1 VENFGGIALFSNFP
15 LGIFNRTYPLVICD
29 KYNTLEGER
38 GMLRSFYVALTGLNT
53 SKDWLDITSNNIA
66 NANTIGFKR
75 SRPVFQDIVLQNI
88 LHYNELS
95 NSVTH
100 ITFGGGAITA
110 ATQTIFTPGP
120 FKETGLNTDIAIDGD
135 GFLILQDPNGKNY
148 YTRDG
153 ELKFATEADPQTGQQ
168 YMYLVHQSG
177 LKLMAY
183 DISQLQDSTNVHGCP
198 RLSPVRIPVELAPKA
213 TTEIYTQEGA
223 NIDPRSQI
231 VNKTFDPTD
240 ATSYNASYSLQVY
253 DSQGKAHDAAIF
265 FVKLPA
271 VEVSDSNGNSYYVF
285 LDDDGN
291 LYYQNGS
298 NSYYVDK
305 ASSAATVNSSDEIIT
320 VRGNITAGSGNYDL
334 VYDKTT
340 GKYYLKDTS
349 GNYYELATTTTEVT
363 PNNGLRLDNLWQ
375 VYTLKNENGQWYD
388 LNGESSLTDNS
399 GFKFDIAA
407 FNPDGTFKGLANSTN
422 WTPSE
427 IESNTDVDLVDP
439 QGVLAVQKWN
449 LKGLTS
455 YPVDFSLGF
464 SQDGYPPGRIQTVN
478 IGEDG
483 TITAVYSN
491 GKSLNLYRLGLA
503 YFNDKQVLQPTG
515 GNLFEVSQT
524 VTPLLECAGVRSQ
537 IRSGVLELS
546 NVDVAQE
553 LINMIN
559 AEKAYQANAKVI
571 QTGQTILDTT
581 IQLKR

>member
-1 VENFGGIALFSNFP
+1 
-15 LGIFNRTYPLVICD
+15 
-29 KYNTLEGER
+29 
-38 GMLRSFYVALTGLNT
+38 MLRSFYVALTGLNT

-75 SRPVFQDIVLQNI
+75 SRPVFQNIVLQNI
-88 LHYNELS
+88 SHYNELS

-100 ITFGGGAITA
+100 TTFGGGAITA

-135 GFLILQDPNGKNY
+135 GFLVLQDANGRNF

-153 ELKFATEADPQTGQQ
+153 ELKFATEVDPQTGQQ
-168 YMYLVHQSG
+168 YVYLIHQSG
-177 LKLMAY
+177 LKLVAY
-183 DISQLQDSTNVHGCP
+183 DISQVSADSNNSDVASCSSLTEIK
-198 RLSPVRIPVELAPKA
+198 IPQMLPPQA

-285 LDDDGN
+285 LDDNGN

-305 ASSAATVNSSDEIIT
+305 ASSAATVDANDEIIT

-349 GNYYELATTTTEVT
+349 ANYYELTTTTNPVT

-388 LNGESSLTDNS
+388 LNGESSLTDSS

-407 FNPDGTFKGLANSTN
+407 FNPDGTFKGLASNSE
-422 WTPSE
+422 WKPSE
-427 IESNTDVDLVDP
+427 IESNTDVNLSDP
-439 QGVLAVQKWN
+439 QGILAVQRWI

-455 YPVDFSLGF
+455 YPVEFSLGF
-464 SQDGYPPGRIQTVN
+464 AQNGYPPGTLQNVHIEN
-478 IGEDG
+478 DG
-483 TITAVYSN
+483 TIAAIYSN
-491 GKSLNLYRLGLA
+491 GKSKKLYRLALA
-503 YFNDKQVLQPTG
+503 YFADKQALQPTDS
-515 GNLFEVSQT
+515 NLFKT
-524 VTPLLECAGVRSQ
+524 VEENPLLRCAGELSE

-546 NVDVAQE
+546 NVDIARE

-571 QTGQTILDTT
+571 QTDQTILDTT
-581 IQLKR
+581 MQLKR

>member
-1 VENFGGIALFSNFP
+1 
-15 LGIFNRTYPLVICD
+15 
-29 KYNTLEGER
+29 
-38 GMLRSFYVALTGLNT
+38 M
-53 SKDWLDITSNNIA
+53 
-66 NANTIGFKR
+66 
-75 SRPVFQDIVLQNI
+75 
-88 LHYNELS
+88 
-95 NSVTH
+95 
-100 ITFGGGAITA
+100 
-110 ATQTIFTPGP
+110 
-120 FKETGLNTDIAIDGD
+120 
-135 GFLILQDPNGKNY
+135 
-148 YTRDG
+148 
-153 ELKFATEADPQTGQQ
+153 
-168 YMYLVHQSG
+168 
-177 LKLMAY
+177 
-183 DISQLQDSTNVHGCP
+183 
-198 RLSPVRIPVELAPKA
+198 
-213 TTEIYTQEGA
+213 
-223 NIDPRSQI
+223 
-231 VNKTFDPTD
+231 
-240 ATSYNASYSLQVY
+240 
-253 DSQGKAHDAAIF
+253 
-265 FVKLPA
+265 
-271 VEVSDSNGNSYYVF
+271 SDSNGNSYYVF
-285 LDDDGN
+285 LDDNGN

-298 NSYYVDK
+298 KSFYVDK
-305 ASSAATVNSSDEIIT
+305 ASSAATVNSTDEIIT

-340 GKYYLKDTS
+340 GKYYLKDS
-349 GNYYELATTTTEVT
+349 GGNYYELATTTNPVT

-375 VYTLKNENGQWYD
+375 VYTLKNENGRWYD